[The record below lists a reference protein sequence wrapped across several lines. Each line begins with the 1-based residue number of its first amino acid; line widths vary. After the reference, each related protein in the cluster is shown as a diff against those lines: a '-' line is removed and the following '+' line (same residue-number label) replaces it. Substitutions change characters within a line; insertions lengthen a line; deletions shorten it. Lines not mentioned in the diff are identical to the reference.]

1 MPKSRIRKKD
11 DRTTPPPPV
20 NKASLPSPSWVA
32 PLMVGLFGFGLLW
45 VVVYY
50 VSQGKYPIDG
60 MGNYN
65 LLIGFGFI
73 TSGFVTATQWR

>member
-11 DRTTPPPPV
+11 DRTPPPAPV
-20 NKASLPSPSWVA
+20 NKAALPSPAWVA
-32 PLMVGLFGFGLLW
+32 PLMIGLFGFGLLW

-50 VSQGKYPIDG
+50 VSQGKYPITALN
-60 MGNYN
+60 NYN

-73 TSGFVTATQWR
+73 TGGFVTATQWR